1 MSFTEEDTK
10 PQSPFKTPPHGQP
23 AVFIEPPRDD
33 EEPIRSG
40 PGCVI
45 WGILAVLMAGI
56 GVVIVLLAGAAGW
69 TSGQRMAQD
78 HATATQNA
86 EINDQLARIPGD
98 IASGNTV
105 LLDAR
110 IRFLE
115 TLTPGVPGVAD
126 LMQTATAL
134 YLSNQPTATP
144 EIIATF
150 TAEAPTP
157 TTEPEIII
165 PQAAGGSTFDLNAM
179 LQQARAAV
187 STAQY
192 MEAIDL
198 LDAIVAV
205 DSNFERTEVRALMLQ
220 ALSTQALRLFRSGT
234 SLAEAIVLTDRA
246 KEFGLAGDSELHFEQ
261 YVAAL
266 YLTAKSAIGT
276 NYPVAIRA
284 LQEVYNT
291 APNYLDVRQ
300 LLFDQIVAYG
310 DAWASQGEFCPAASQ
325 YQNALTIFN
334 NGAIAAKRDNAATFC
349 AQGTPTPGVEPFN
362 SQQSIAPIGVVETPT
377 G

>member
-10 PQSPFKTPPHGQP
+10 PKSPFKTPPHAQP
-23 AVFIEPPRDD
+23 PVLITPPTDD
-33 EEPIRSG
+33 EEPVRSG
-40 PGCVI
+40 PGCFMWGFVTVI
-45 WGILAVLMAGI
+45 VAGI
-56 GVVIVLLAGAAGW
+56 GVAIVLLAGAAGW

-98 IASGNTV
+98 ISSGNTV

-110 IRFLE
+110 IKFLA
-115 TLTPGVPGVAD
+115 TITPGVSGVAD

-134 YLSNQPTATP
+134 YVNKQPTATT
-144 EIIATF
+144 EAIATATPEV
-150 TAEAPTP
+150 TATV
-157 TTEPEIII
+157 EPEIVV
-165 PQAAGGSTFDLNAM
+165 PQATGGAFDLAAM
-179 LQQARAAV
+179 LQQARTAV

-192 MEAIDL
+192 TDAIDL

-205 DSNFERTEVRALMLQ
+205 DSSYERTEVRALMLE

-234 SLAEAIVLTDRA
+234 SLAEAVVLTDRA
-246 KEFGLAGDSELHFEQ
+246 KEFGLPGDSELHYEQ

-266 YLTAKSAIGT
+266 YLTAKSAVGT
-276 NYPVAIRA
+276 NYPVAIQA

-291 APNYLDVRQ
+291 APNYLDVQQ

-310 DAWASQGEFCPAASQ
+310 DAWVAQGEYCPAASQ

-334 NGAIAAKRDNAATFC
+334 NAGVAAKRDNAANVC
-349 AQGTPTPGVEPFN
+349 AQGTPTPGGVPIDGG
-362 SQQSIAPIGVVETPT
+362 QPIAPIGVAETPAS
-377 G
+377 